1 MNVYRHAL
9 AIAAWA
15 TAAALLLLV
24 TILVALNI

>member
-1 MNVYRHAL
+1 MNTYRHAL

-15 TAAALLLLV
+15 IATALLLLV

>member
-1 MNVYRHAL
+1 MHRHAY
-9 AIAAWA
+9 AIAAWT

>member
-1 MNVYRHAL
+1 MHRHAL
-9 AIAAWA
+9 PIAAWT

>member
-9 AIAAWA
+9 TAWTTA
-15 TAAALLLLV
+15 TALLLAV